1 MISKKEYYY
10 HIKNNQAIKMKIDA
24 YCDGDPWNPRT
35 WSLTPL
41 ELVTTL
47 KKYRVL
53 NNTYDINP
61 ERDEYRIK
69 RLIKNLRFLTLR
81 RNGIRIKIHHP
92 EFLRKR
98 IFRLQKEAD
107 KIYNSHPKPDA
118 IIMIAKDV
126 SFKNTPFYTFQDL
139 DIDTII
145 QWRTSKKKMFMFG
158 RDNME
163 ILKLKYK
170 TQLNVYE
177 KASGIFVASDWIAK
191 NIKSYIK
198 DPKKVYSVGIG
209 HRYLPINLTDEILE
223 KRFEDPKLLFVGKQF
238 VRKGMN
244 FMLEAFDI
252 IREDIPKIQF
262 TLITEEAE
270 IPNSKLLAI
279 KRDPNILLKPPI
291 PAEKLREN
299 FLNSSLFVM
308 PSLFEPWGKVFLEA
322 MSFGLPVI
330 GANCCAMP
338 EFIINNYNG
347 YVVNHEP
354 EEIAE
359 RICSLLNSFENYKK
373 YSKNALKMSE
383 KFKWENIVKKI
394 LKIIMRYQ

>member
-1 MISKKEYYY
+1 
-10 HIKNNQAIKMKIDA
+10 MKIDV
-24 YCDGDPWNPRT
+24 YCDGDPWDPRT

-47 KKYRVL
+47 KKCGVL
-53 NNTYDINP
+53 NNTYDVNP
-61 ERDEYRIK
+61 EKDEYRIK

-81 RNGIRIKIHHP
+81 RKGLRININHP

-118 IIMIAKDV
+118 IITVATDV
-126 SFKNTPFYTFQDL
+126 SFNKPPFYTFQDL

-145 QWRTSKKKMFMFG
+145 QWRTSKKNMFMFEK
-158 RDNME
+158 DSLE
-163 ILKLKYK
+163 ILELRYK

-177 KASGIFVASDWIAK
+177 KASGIFVASNWIAE
-191 NIKSYIK
+191 NIKSYIN

-223 KRFEDPKLLFVGKQF
+223 KRFEDPKLIFVGRKF

-244 FMLEAFDI
+244 IMLEAFDI
-252 IREDIPKIQF
+252 IREVIPKIQF
-262 TLITEEAE
+262 ILITEKDE

-279 KRDPNILLKPPI
+279 KKDPNILLKLSLPT
-291 PAEKLREN
+291 EKLREN

-330 GANCCAMP
+330 GGNCCAMP

-359 RICSLLNSFENYKK
+359 KICSILNSFENYKK
-373 YSKNALKMSE
+373 CSKNALKMSE
-383 KFKWENIVKKI
+383 KFRWEKVGKKI
-394 LKIIMRYQ
+394 LKIIMKH